1 MTRRTNWQPAD
12 YRLPLDIA
20 AGEGIRPSF
29 VEAVSERT
37 CRTGFDQ
44 PGFCLVDLG
53 RGTSSERQRALM
65 VELKQAL
72 AERHQVETG
81 RTLVYQSATRFD
93 QQVTTK
99 LHRDGGPEECFLML
113 GYEPTPVASQVALAD
128 SALCAADLGL
138 TEAELLER
146 HNPMFFEGEELL
158 SPYIT
163 RLDDFDH
170 TAFQI
175 LLVNN
180 SLARPDGSRPAW
192 KGVLHTAAIPS
203 PDPAAIRIINSSLI
217 ASVPDGSPEP
227 VTEKEL
233 SDFLTTTSVP
243 RRGYAA

>member
-1 MTRRTNWQPAD
+1 MTRRTNWRPAD
-12 YRLPLDIA
+12 YRLSLD
-20 AGEGIRPSF
+20 GGRLGRSL
-29 VEAVSERT
+29 VDAVGERT
-37 CRTGFDQ
+37 CRTSFDQ

-53 RGTSSERQRALM
+53 RGGSSEGQRALM
-65 VELKQAL
+65 VELKEAL
-72 AERHQVETG
+72 AEIHQAHAG

-99 LHRDGGPEECFLML
+99 LHRDGGPDECFLML
-113 GYEPTPVASQVALAD
+113 GYEPTRVVSQVALAD

-138 TEAELLER
+138 TETELLER

-170 TAFQI
+170 SAFQI

-180 SLARPDGSRPAW
+180 SLAAPDRSGPVW

-217 ASVPDGSPEP
+217 ASVPVGSLEP
-227 VTEKEL
+227 VTAAEL
-233 SDFLTTTSVP
+233 SEFLATTAVH